1 MSADQAA
8 AADASDV
15 TVDATGLLCPL
26 PIIELAKAAKG
37 LPAGTAITVL
47 CTDLA
52 ARIDVPAWARMTGH
66 EFVGESRTDGEG
78 VALTVRLR

>member
-1 MSADQAA
+1 MTADDAA
-8 AADASDV
+8 VGDGAHV

-26 PIIELAKAAKG
+26 PIIELAKAARG
-37 LPAGTAITVL
+37 REPGTELTVL

-52 ARIDVPAWARMTGH
+52 ARIDVPAWARMTGN
-66 EFVGESRTDGEG
+66 EFVGESETDGEG